1 MRLGN
6 PQGLSKSMSL
16 ITSLR
21 GMNSLK
27 RTIKQTLRNLGLE
40 LHRFSPA
47 SSKSA
52 RLMACLNHCGINRV
66 LDIGANEGQFG
77 EELRVGGYK
86 GGIVSFEP
94 MADAHTKLLLRSQ
107 SDTKWK
113 VAARAA
119 IGSDRGTIELNVSA
133 NSVSSSV
140 LPMLAAH
147 TNAAPES
154 AYRERETVPLLT
166 LDEAAAP
173 YLEETDDILLKIDTQ
188 GYEWQVLDGAPK
200 LIARARA
207 VLIEL
212 SLVQLYE
219 GQHLWLECVARLESA
234 GFNLW
239 ALEPVF
245 VDPKN
250 GRTLQMDGFFVRK

>member
-1 MRLGN
+1 
-6 PQGLSKSMSL
+6 
-16 ITSLR
+16 
-21 GMNSLK
+21 MNSLK
-27 RTIKQTLRNLGLE
+27 RTIKHTLRSLGLE

-47 SSKSA
+47 SSKNA
-52 RLMACLNHCGINRV
+52 RLMACLDHCGINMV

-86 GGIVSFEP
+86 SDIVSFEP
-94 MADAHTKLLLRSQ
+94 MADAHSKLLLRSQ
-107 SDTKWK
+107 NDPKWQA
-113 VAARAA
+113 AARVA
-119 IGSDRGTIELNVSA
+119 IGADCGTIELNVSA

-154 AYRERETVPLLT
+154 AYSARENVPLLS

-173 YLEETDDILLKIDTQ
+173 YIKEVDHILLKIDTQ

-234 GFNLW
+234 GFTLW

-245 VDPKN
+245 VDLNN
-250 GRTLQMDGFFVRK
+250 GRTLQMDGFFVRN

>member
-1 MRLGN
+1 MFIGSYCLDY
-6 PQGLSKSMSL
+6 LM
-16 ITSLR
+16 R

-27 RTIKQTLRNLGLE
+27 QTIKHTLRILGLE

-52 RLMACLNHCGINRV
+52 RLMACLDHCGINMV

-77 EELRVGGYK
+77 EELRAGGYK
-86 GGIVSFEP
+86 GGMVSFEP
-94 MADAHTKLLLRSQ
+94 MADAYNKLLLRSQ
-107 SDTKWK
+107 SDTQWQ
-113 VAARAA
+113 VAARSA
-119 IGSDRGTIELNVSA
+119 IGADHGTIELNVSA

-147 TNAAPES
+147 MNAAPES
-154 AYRERETVPLLT
+154 AYSARETVPLLA

-173 YLEETDDILLKIDTQ
+173 YVKATDDILLKIDTQ

-219 GQHLWLECVARLESA
+219 GQQLWLECVARLESA
-234 GFNLW
+234 GFTLW

-245 VDPKN
+245 VDLKN
-250 GRTLQMDGFFVRK
+250 GRTLQMDGFFVRN